1 MVMKFTCVPKEEL
14 VIKIQPT
21 SEWTCLYFDPLDDS
35 DTFEDADLCV
45 EQASEWGCGDG
56 FDVNR
61 DGEIDLDERYT
72 NSEEYW
78 FGTPSDWLT
87 ERDGLWCAG
96 IMPNLHP
103 DACQDEIVRPTGDDG
118 WLGSDLV
125 EWTPSLHLEELL
137 PTSLA
142 VPGDGILMA
151 GRHTMASI
159 QEMQAMRH

>member
-1 MVMKFTCVPKEEL
+1 MNALVFTSITLE
-14 VIKIQPT
+14 
-21 SEWTCLYFDPLDDS
+21 DP

-103 DACQDEIVRPTGDDG
+103 DACQDEIVRPPPVTMDG
-118 WLGSDLV
+118 WVVTLV
-125 EWTPSLHLEELL
+125 EWTPDHYTWSGM
-137 PTSLA
+137 TSNQS
-142 VPGDGILMA
+142 GCS
-151 GRHTMASI
+151 RRWNS
-159 QEMQAMRH
+159 